1 MTAKAPRRGPSI
13 VRQRSAALA
22 RSFLESALAGILP
35 SFAAE
40 WDAHRRAFAPGSP
53 PSDADLLALLRA
65 HVVSL
70 LQDGRVAESTRFFYA
85 LERLLGDADPV
96 LRDLLDRDL
105 IAPLAADCR
114 LGGIDARRFE
124 PYLGDRTRAA
134 WR

>member
-1 MTAKAPRRGPSI
+1 MG
-13 VRQRSAALA
+13 

-40 WDAHRRAFAPGSP
+40 WEAHRRAFAPGSP
-53 PSDADLLALLRA
+53 PTDTDLLAALRA
-65 HVVSL
+65 HVITL
-70 LQDGRVAESTRFFYA
+70 LHEGRVAESTRFFYA

-96 LRDLLDRDL
+96 LRDLLERDL
-105 IAPLAADCR
+105 IAPLATECR
-114 LGGIDARRFE
+114 LANIDTRRFE